1 MRVNPQVEDGF
12 TRIANEV
19 IEALAKI
26 NLTAYETRVLLTII
40 RKTWG
45 WGKKTDWISGPQFE
59 ELTRIDRRNIKR
71 TLKILELRKLIVV
84 HRDDKKT
91 VRYGFQKD
99 YTRWKSPSN
108 SRKELKTR
116 TKKRVKS
123 KSSEFLSS
131 QGIQGCVP
139 VDDKLSSQW
148 THTKEKRNYTK
159 EKQLGELRSRS
170 LAKKAD
176 SKGKDPTPKCELTD
190 DERQLFLAVERT
202 FPEVWKFVQR
212 EANNGTPLEDVVYAL
227 KELLKCAEVE
237 NHWAYL
243 TEILKKRNRDR
254 GIKQREQEWEAV
266 KIQEAE
272 DVKRWLSQTPLVNRE
287 VGE

>member
-1 MRVNPQVEDGF
+1 M
-12 TRIANEV
+12 
-19 IEALAKI
+19 
-26 NLTAYETRVLLTII
+26 
-40 RKTWG
+40 
-45 WGKKTDWISGPQFE
+45 
-59 ELTRIDRRNIKR
+59 
-71 TLKILELRKLIVV
+71 
-84 HRDDKKT
+84 
-91 VRYGFQKD
+91 
-99 YTRWKSPSN
+99 
-108 SRKELKTR
+108 
-116 TKKRVKS
+116 
-123 KSSEFLSS
+123 
-131 QGIQGCVP
+131 
-139 VDDKLSSQW
+139 DDKLSSQW

-202 FPEVWKFVQR
+202 FPEVWKFTQR

>member
-1 MRVNPQVEDGF
+1 
-12 TRIANEV
+12 
-19 IEALAKI
+19 
-26 NLTAYETRVLLTII
+26 TRVLWAII

-59 ELTRIDRRNIKR
+59 GLTRIDRRNIKR

-91 VRYGFQKD
+91 IRYGFQKD
-99 YTRWKSPSN
+99 YTRWKSPLN

-131 QGIQGCVP
+131 QGIQGGVP
-139 VDDKLSSQW
+139 MDDNLSSQG
-148 THTKEKRNYTK
+148 THTKEKRNYNK
-159 EKQLGELRSRS
+159 RKPNGELRSRS
-170 LAKKAD
+170 LSKKAHPQ
-176 SKGKDPTPKCELTD
+176 GKDPSPKCELTD
-190 DERQLFLAVERT
+190 EQKQFFLMVEKT
-202 FPEVWKFVQR
+202 FPEVWKFTQR

-227 KELLKCAEVE
+227 KEFLKCGEVE

-243 TEILKKRNRDR
+243 TEILKKRKRDR
-254 GIKQREQEWEAV
+254 EQERIRQREQEWETR

-272 DVKRWLSQTPLVNRE
+272 DVKRWINETSR
-287 VGE
+287 